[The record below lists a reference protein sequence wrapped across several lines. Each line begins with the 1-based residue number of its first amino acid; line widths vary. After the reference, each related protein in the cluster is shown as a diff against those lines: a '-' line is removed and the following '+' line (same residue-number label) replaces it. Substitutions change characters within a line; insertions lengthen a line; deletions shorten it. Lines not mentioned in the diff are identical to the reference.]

1 MTIPRMRPISFLT
14 VALLF
19 FLFVRCHSE
28 ENSLPGGGAPVVSS
42 FNPLAGSEGTQI
54 TISGSNFSSTAA
66 SNLVTIGGVS
76 VVPASATTTQLVI
89 TLPAGIIPG
98 DYRIS
103 VKVGN
108 QSSASTQLF
117 SVKPKEEITD
127 PEVLAYNYALGTQ
140 TIGPS
145 YGHTSE
151 DRLIETAKATLNMG
165 SNILKINLA
174 PGSYNITGRP
184 SYSSLTALVRDD
196 PSFKQVLDMP
206 FSYYFFWARS
216 HANWKDGYSA
226 AERHEDSIQIADLT
240 SYLLTKY
247 NNSGKQFF
255 LGHWEGDWYLLD
267 NYDANFV
274 PSDERIKGMIQWYI
288 ARQNAVDQVL
298 KNTPHSKVDVFT
310 YAEVNRVVDA
320 MNGKKRVVNQVLPFT
335 NVDYVSYSSYDV
347 QSLPQSEYNQVLNY
361 IEGNLPK
368 RDHIKGKRVFIGE
381 MGRSAMDF
389 SFSKSQ
395 HEQVN
400 RDNMRKALVW
410 GAPFVL
416 YWEMYNNE
424 IKDGVQRGFWLID
437 DKNEK
442 WPLYYTFSNFY
453 TKAKSWVASQKK
465 TLNRLPT
472 QQEYLNWAAGT
483 FSGQ

>member
-1 MTIPRMRPISFLT
+1 MRIIRNS
-14 VALLF
+14 LLF
-19 FLFVRCHSE
+19 VFLVLFALISCSSG
-28 ENSLPGGGAPVVSS
+28 ENELPQSNGPIVSS
-42 FNPLAGSEGTQI
+42 FLPSSGTESTSV
-54 TISGSNFSSTAA
+54 TISGSNFSSDLKLNTII
-66 SNLVTIGGVS
+66 IGGVTI
-76 VVPASATTTQLVI
+76 VPVSASTTQLVI
-89 TLPAGIIPG
+89 VLPSGITPG

-108 QSSASTQLF
+108 LSSASTQLF
-117 SVKPKEEITD
+117 TVKSKTEITD
-127 PEVLAYNYALGTQ
+127 PEVLNYNYAIGTQ

-151 DRLIETAKATLNMG
+151 DRLVESSKAILTMG
-165 SNILKINLA
+165 SNILKITLST
-174 PGSYNITGRP
+174 GSYNISGRP
-184 SYSSLTALVRDD
+184 AYNSLTALVRDD
-196 PSFKQVLDMP
+196 PSFKQVIDMP

-216 HANWKDGYSA
+216 HSNWADGYSS
-226 AERHEDSIQIADLT
+226 AERLEDSIQIADLT
-240 SYLLTKY
+240 IYLLTKF
-247 NNSGKQFF
+247 NNTGKQFF
-255 LGHWEGDWYLLD
+255 LGHWEGDWYLLP
-267 NYDANFV
+267 NYDANYV
-274 PSDERIKGMIQWYI
+274 PSDVRLNGMIQWYRT
-288 ARQNAVDQVL
+288 RQNAVDQAL
-298 KNTPHSKVDVFT
+298 KITSHNNVEVFT

-320 MNGKKRVVNQVLPFT
+320 INGKIRVVNKVLPFT
-335 NVDYVSYSSYDV
+335 NVDYVSYSSYDA
-347 QSLPQSEYNQVLNY
+347 QSLSQSEYNNVMNY

-389 SFSKSQ
+389 SFSKTQ
-395 HEQVN
+395 HESVN
-400 RDNMRKALVW
+400 RENIRKALAW

-416 YWEMYNNE
+416 YWETYNNE

-472 QQEYLNWAAGT
+472 QQEYLNWSAGT
-483 FSGQ
+483 LSSQ

>member
-1 MTIPRMRPISFLT
+1 MKLIHLLIFVALIFVFAHCNQAEETIPAS
-14 VALLF
+14 
-19 FLFVRCHSE
+19 
-28 ENSLPGGGAPVVSS
+28 GAPIISS
-42 FNPLAGSEGTQI
+42 FSPLTGTEGTQI
-54 TISGSNFSSTAA
+54 TISGSNFNPVASS
-66 SNLVTIGGVS
+66 NMVTIAGIQ
-76 VVPASATTTQLVI
+76 VVPSLATTTQLVVAVP
-89 TLPAGIIPG
+89 TGIAPG
-98 DYRIS
+98 EYHIS
-103 VKVGN
+103 VKLGN

-117 SVKPKEEITD
+117 TVKSKDEITD
-127 PEVLAYNYALGTQ
+127 TEVLAFNYALGTQ

-145 YGHTSE
+145 YGHTGE
-151 DRLIETAKATLNMG
+151 DRLVETAKATINMG
-165 SNILKINLA
+165 SNLLKITLST
-174 PGSYNITGRP
+174 GSYNITGRP
-184 SYSSLTALVRDD
+184 NYSSLTALVRDD

-216 HANWKDGYSA
+216 HSNWKDGYSSD
-226 AERHEDSIQIADLT
+226 ERRDDSTQIADLT
-240 SYLLTKY
+240 TYLLIKY
-247 NNSGKQFF
+247 NNTGKQFF
-255 LGHWEGDWYLLD
+255 MGHWEGDWYLLD

-274 PSDERIKGMIQWYI
+274 PSDERINGMIQWYI
-288 ARQNAVDQVL
+288 TRQNAVDQAL

-310 YAEVNRVVDA
+310 YAEVNRVVDG
-320 MNGKKRVVNQVLPFT
+320 MNGKKRVVNKVLPFT
-335 NVDYVSYSSYDV
+335 NVDYVSYSSYDA
-347 QSLPQSEYNQVLNY
+347 QSLSQSEYNQVLNY

-389 SFSKSQ
+389 SFSKTQ

-400 RDNMRKALVW
+400 RENMRKALVW

-442 WPLYYTFSNFY
+442 WPLYYTYSSFY
-453 TKAKSWVASQKK
+453 VKAKNWVTTQKK

-472 QQEYLNWAAGT
+472 HDEYLKWAAGAL
-483 FSGQ
+483 